1 MIEGILLNSV
11 FSVILLVVLA
21 TVVSGLVAVTV
32 GLFMVVSGRHRDNG
46 LMTRT
51 VRLAWLSGVPFAIVG
66 IGVGYMTGLSRES
79 AVGALI
85 PAALTIIGG
94 LGIYLYGK
102 SKRAAVLATFTIL
115 NFTILLLIG
124 VLFGAGQ
131 RSESERMLESIDYQ
145 KHLIE
150 NDFILKKYKRG
161 LGLEK
166 CLPVQK
172 YLEKTLCD

>member
-1 MIEGILLNSV
+1 MIEGVLLNSV
-11 FSVILLVVLA
+11 LSVILLLVLA
-21 TVVSGLVAVTV
+21 TATSGLVAVTV
-32 GLFMVVSGRHRDNG
+32 GLFMVVSGRHRENG

-66 IGVGYMTGLSRES
+66 IAAGYMTGLSRES

-102 SKRAAVLATFTIL
+102 SKRAAILATFTIL

-124 VLFGAGQ
+124 ILFGAGQ
-131 RSESERMLESIDYQ
+131 RSESERIRESVDYQ
-145 KHLIE
+145 KKLIE
-150 NDFILKKYKRG
+150 SEFILKQYKKG

-172 YLEKTLCD
+172 YLEKNLCG